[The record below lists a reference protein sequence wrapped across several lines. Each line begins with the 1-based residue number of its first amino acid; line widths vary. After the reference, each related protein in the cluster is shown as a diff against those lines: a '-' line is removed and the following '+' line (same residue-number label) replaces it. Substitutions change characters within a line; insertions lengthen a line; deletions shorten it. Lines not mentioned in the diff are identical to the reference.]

1 MIFRDERKM
10 KRQQK
15 ETNLSIREQY
25 NANFV
30 GSAAQLVDLEWHI
43 FIDTQISYFNYLW
56 WVSCEHPW
64 TKVRPA
70 TSPIDPKPP
79 ENLNILI

>member
-1 MIFRDERKM
+1 MGA
-10 KRQQK
+10 
-15 ETNLSIREQY
+15 N

-56 WVSCEHPW
+56 
-64 TKVRPA
+64 
-70 TSPIDPKPP
+70 
-79 ENLNILI
+79 